1 MSKVHSYALF
11 QAVEALLLHL
21 TFNHHTKITS
31 KLNDILNENPHIQR
45 SSIYSYY
52 NNPDVYN
59 AYLPTL
65 STKLQNKIGGLVYAL
80 KQAEQDYS
88 IIKSNLISRVDC
100 KESLVIKSHEQL
112 SEHRLYLPNKV
123 LDTLYMSLT
132 GFVINSVIDLYL
144 KDLKKLENPTNIPDD
159 KLGNI
164 VSFYF
169 FINLENSMNI

>member
-45 SSIYSYY
+45 SLVYSYY

-59 AYLPTL
+59 EYLPTL
-65 STKLQNKIGGLVYAL
+65 SIELQSKISDLVYY
-80 KQAEQDYS
+80 Q
-88 IIKSNLISRVDC
+88 IKLN
-100 KESLVIKSHEQL
+100 
-112 SEHRLYLPNKV
+112 LPNKV
-123 LDTLYMSLT
+123 LDTLYTSLN
-132 GFVINSVIDLYL
+132 GFVVNSVIDLYL
-144 KDLKKLENPTNIPDD
+144 KDLKKLEDPTSIPDD